1 MAKYGITHVI
11 DTKECDE
18 KVYRFRGFGAIEDDK
33 ELLEWAEKVSNN
45 WFDAGWHHTF
55 IGFYLGGYE
64 FERNFTYKELVRLNE
79 LQDIQREEYDSK
91 YEWSR
96 FIGKPLT
103 EEQII
108 RFLDRHIEQEEKH
121 WGTDSFYHK
130 GAITHKENVLKQW
143 RAGEVVAVDSDCD
156 SYNDRWLYSDG
167 TIKEQHW
174 GD

>member
-18 KVYRFRGFGAIEDDK
+18 KVYRFRGFGAIEDDR

-55 IGFYLGGYE
+55 ISFYLGGYE
-64 FERNFTYKELVRLNE
+64 FEQNFTYKELVRLHE

-96 FIGKPLT
+96 FAGKPLT

-130 GAITHKENVLKQW
+130 NAITHKENILKKW
-143 RAGEVVAVDSDCD
+143 RAGEVVEVDSDCD